1 MHDTAKGQVDQAA
14 AEFYDEYFV
23 PALFQEW
30 TDPVADAAGVRPG
43 QRVLDVACGTGV
55 LARHLAERV
64 GAKGSV
70 VGLDPN
76 PGMLAVARRKA
87 PTLEWRE
94 APAEAIPLG
103 DGLFHAA
110 LSQFGLMFFDDRVK
124 AIREMMRVTKRRG
137 HVAVAVWDAIDRSPG
152 YAKLAS
158 LLERLFGAD
167 AAAAVRTP
175 YALGDVKALAALFEK
190 AGVPNATIET
200 HEGTARFNSIRWW
213 MKTDVRGWTLSDMI
227 DDAQFERLAFE
238 AEEELKEFT
247 TPHGNVVFPTSAHI
261 VSAVKG

>member
-1 MHDTAKGQVDQAA
+1 MHDTAKGQIDQAA
-14 AEFYDEYFV
+14 AEVYDEYFV

-30 TDPVADAAGVRPG
+30 APQMADAAAIRAG
-43 QRVLDVACGTGV
+43 QRVIDVACGTGV
-55 LARHLAERV
+55 LARELMERV
-64 GAKGSV
+64 GAKGTV

-110 LSQFGLMFFDDRVK
+110 LSQFGLMFFDDQVK

-137 HVAVAVWDAIDRSPG
+137 HVVVSVWDTIEASPG
-152 YAKLAS
+152 YAKLAA
-158 LLERLFGAD
+158 LLHRLFGAEAS
-167 AAAAVRTP
+167 AALRAP
-175 YALGDVKALAALFEK
+175 YCLGDTKDLMALFEK
-190 AGVPNATIET
+190 AGVANAKIET
-200 HEGTARFNSIRWW
+200 RAGTARFNSIRWW

-227 DDAQFERLAFE
+227 DDAQFERLVFE

-247 TPHGNVVFPTSAHI
+247 TPHGNVAFPTSVHI
-261 VSAVKG
+261 VKAVKS

>member
-1 MHDTAKGQVDQAA
+1 MHETDKGQIDQAA
-14 AEFYDEYFV
+14 AEVYDESFV

-30 TDPVADAAGVRPG
+30 AAPLADAAMIRPG
-43 QRVLDVACGTGV
+43 QRVIDVACGTGV
-55 LARHLAERV
+55 LARELMERV
-64 GAKGSV
+64 GVKGTV

-87 PTLEWRE
+87 PTIEWRE
-94 APAEAIPLG
+94 APAESIPLG

-124 AIREMMRVTKRRG
+124 AIQEMMRVTKRRG
-137 HVAVAVWDAIDRSPG
+137 HVVVAVWDSIENSPG
-152 YAKLAS
+152 YAKLA
-158 LLERLFGAD
+158 LLLDRLFGAE
-167 AAAAVRTP
+167 AAAALRAP
-175 YALGDVKALAALFEK
+175 YCLGDVGAVGALFEK
-190 AGVPNATIET
+190 VGVTNAKIET

-227 DDAQFERLAFE
+227 DDAQFERLVYE
-238 AEEELKEFT
+238 GESELKEFT
-247 TPHGNVVFPTSAHI
+247 TPHGNVSFPTSVHI